1 MSADLEI
8 LSMML
13 KVGAKLDS
21 DQNHTGQPLMSL
33 DLDRLKTDSFS

>member
-13 KVGAKLDS
+13 KVGVKLDS
-21 DQNHTGQPLMSL
+21 DQNHTGQSRMSL
-33 DLDRLKTDSFS
+33 YLDRLKTDSFS